1 MTIERSV
8 VIYFTDKTSVA
19 FSYPQQ
25 FDPSLVV
32 QKINQVMDQAYFT
45 VEAEGTLYIYPRDN
59 IKSIQICPAPD
70 KLPDTVV
77 KGATI
82 IES

>member
-1 MTIERSV
+1 MSVERSV

-25 FDPSLVV
+25 VDPSIVV
-32 QKINQVMDQAYFT
+32 QKINQVMEQAYFNI
-45 VEAEGTLYIYPRDN
+45 ESEGVLYVYPREN

-70 KLPDTVV
+70 KLPDYVI

-82 IES
+82 IDQ